1 MIYCCYLEW
10 INAVPFRTC
19 CKIERTNE
27 RTKKKNEDKYY
38 FEFGRI
44 KNNQIS
50 KIFRVFI
57 IDRSIFRQER
67 EARSW
72 VGVNN
77 IILMEVEAKNQS
89 TAATQTRWIEH
100 LDMVIL
106 KSFLIVL
113 TIVLNSLVV
122 FVFTCLIR
130 KRTYTNYLFLS
141 ISISDL
147 GIGLFAMTSQ
157 VNSFYF
163 LLNIK
168 CVLTFTQQH
177 DFTSG

>member
-1 MIYCCYLEW
+1 
-10 INAVPFRTC
+10 
-19 CKIERTNE
+19 
-27 RTKKKNEDKYY
+27 
-38 FEFGRI
+38 
-44 KNNQIS
+44 
-50 KIFRVFI
+50 
-57 IDRSIFRQER
+57 
-67 EARSW
+67 
-72 VGVNN
+72 
-77 IILMEVEAKNQS
+77 MEVEAKNQS
-89 TAATQTRWIEH
+89 ATATQTRWIEH

-157 VNSFYF
+157 ASLIFF
-163 LLNIK
+163 IK
-168 CVLTFTQQH
+168 YTNNVF
-177 DFTSG
+177 